1 MNKVLFM
8 NCNDLLTT
16 LYYLIHDK
24 SLYLSNK
31 LNNNYL
37 YSNIINKIFINL
49 SLFNRNELYY
59 ISDFLITLM
68 GIFEKDNYIIGLNNY
83 NLFIEKLHTNTNN
96 LKKNMKKIKNNM
108 FKKIPHYFT
117 RFNYIN
123 NEYDISKIKK
133 FLIKELIN

>member
-1 MNKVLFM
+1 M

-16 LYYLIHDK
+16 LYNLIHDK

-31 LNNNYL
+31 LNNNNL

-83 NLFIEKLHTNTNN
+83 NLFIKNLHINTND

-117 RFNYIN
+117 RI
-123 NEYDISKIKK
+123 
-133 FLIKELIN
+133 